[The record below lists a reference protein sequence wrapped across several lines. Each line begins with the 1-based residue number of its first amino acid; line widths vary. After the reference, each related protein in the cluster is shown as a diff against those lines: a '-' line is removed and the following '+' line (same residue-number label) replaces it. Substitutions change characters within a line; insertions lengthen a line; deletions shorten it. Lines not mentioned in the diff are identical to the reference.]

1 MNLYEIRL
9 ENDIIY
15 NTDLLE
21 AFFFDCQCA
30 LFLVDGKNK
39 KSIDA
44 VKEIMTKIENE
55 KYPFM
60 KRIIVEN
67 KSDINREEEEN
78 KEIKKLLNFYPYL
91 YKEEI
96 SLKTGDNFE
105 NLLNQ
110 IYKEINSNSSE
121 KNSFPLDQVAKCAL
135 SVNKRENYEGS
146 ISLILLGDSGVG
158 KSNFMSRYSKN
169 SFNLV
174 HMATIGMEQ
183 TIKTLKIN
191 GKNFYHLTLWD
202 TSGQER
208 FRSLPRKYYRNA
220 DGILLLFDIGNKD
233 SFENIKSWMKDIT
246 DNLGEKKENNIIIY
260 LLANKIDLFNTEK
273 EKITKEEKEELAY
286 KLGVKCYDISC
297 KWNLNIDEVMAKITL
312 ECIKNNK
319 SKKKENKK
327 TIKTQNLRNQQNN
340 ENKREGCC

>member
-9 ENDIIY
+9 EDNIID

-21 AFFFDCQCA
+21 AFFFECQCA

-44 VKEIMTKIENE
+44 VKEIMKNIENE

-67 KSDINREEEEN
+67 KSDINQEEEEN
-78 KEIKKLLNFYPYL
+78 KEIKNLLNYYPYL
-91 YKEEI
+91 YKKDI

-110 IYKEINSNSSE
+110 IYEEINPNSSE

-135 SVNKRENYEGS
+135 GVNKSENCEGS

-169 SFNLV
+169 LFNIRYL
-174 HMATIGMEQ
+174 ATIGMDQE
-183 TIKTLKIN
+183 IKTLKIN
-191 GKNFYHLTLWD
+191 GKNFYQLILWD
-202 TSGQER
+202 TCGQER
-208 FRSLPRKYYRNA
+208 FKCLPRKYYQNA
-220 DGILLLFDIGNKD
+220 DGILLLFDIESKD
-233 SFENIKSWMKDIT
+233 SFKSIENWMKDIT

-260 LLANKIDLFNTEK
+260 LLENKIDLFNTEK
-273 EKITKEEKEELAY
+273 EKITKEEKEELAE

-297 KWNLNIDEVMAKITL
+297 KWNLNIDEVIAKITL
-312 ECIKNNK
+312 ECLKNNK
-319 SKKKENKK
+319 FKKKENNK
-327 TIKTQNLRNQQNN
+327 TINTQNLKKQQNN
-340 ENKREGCC
+340 KNKREGCC